1 MRLALD
7 QRQLSKVIAIEIEEV
22 ESDQDDLCRLSL
34 QLVLKDREVCRAV
47 SGGNDYFAIDDGPNR
62 R

>member
-22 ESDQDDLCRLSL
+22 EGDQHYLCRLSL
-34 QLVLKDREVCRAV
+34 QLLLKD
-47 SGGNDYFAIDDGPNR
+47 
-62 R
+62 